1 MMSSILAICVCVCV
15 CASVCVHC
23 SVMSN
28 SLRSHWLYVARQ
40 APLSMG
46 LSQQEYWSGLPFPST
61 GDHLYTFVEL
71 SIQILCPLL
80 IGLSFYY
87 WVVRVLHIYIYIY
100 IKFIIKYVICKYCFP
115 PCGFLCFFLMMSFSL
130 NFLLLLLP
138 SYLKEVPHSPGLLH
152 LTSHSLLKSTVM
164 RCQHP
169 LLLWNPLTQAKL
181 FLLGPKWPFLLLNP
195 KAFS

>member
-1 MMSSILAICVCVCV
+1 MKWYFIMILICIFLVTNDVKHLGHLRVCV

-28 SLRSHWLYVARQ
+28 SLRSHWLYVAHQ

-100 IKFIIKYVICKYCFP
+100 IYKYIYKVHYQICDLQILFPTLWVFVLFFWWCLFPLISFCSCCPATWKKFLIVLVCYI
-115 PCGFLCFFLMMSFSL
+115 
-130 NFLLLLLP
+130 
-138 SYLKEVPHSPGLLH
+138 
-152 LTSHSLLKSTVM
+152 SLLIH
-164 RCQHP
+164 C
-169 LLLWNPLTQAKL
+169 
-181 FLLGPKWPFLLLNP
+181 
-195 KAFS
+195 